1 MTDDKF
7 LVSLHQMFLYL
18 TTIQRP
24 NSTLVNIPIAFTSY
38 NLQIIEHMDVISIV
52 SDDLIIT
59 FTSYNLQIMGHM
71 DVISIVS
78 DGFNIYFP
86 IAIVLLCI
94 CTYFSLGSR
103 ILHFLGFQQFI
114 GDDDM
119 TQEFVDEGKSI
130 ISRGM
135 TKKKVI
141 IFLDK
146 DLSIDFLLLVI
157 RLRVYLLTKFIVKC
171 LCS

>member
-1 MTDDKF
+1 
-7 LVSLHQMFLYL
+7 MFLYL

-38 NLQIIEHMDVISIV
+38 NLQI
-52 SDDLIIT
+52 
-59 FTSYNLQIMGHM
+59 MGHM

-86 IAIVLLCI
+86 IAVVLLCI

-135 TKKKVI
+135 TEKKAE
-141 IFLDK
+141 
-146 DLSIDFLLLVI
+146 
-157 RLRVYLLTKFIVKC
+157 
-171 LCS
+171 